1 VLSEKPKLIM
11 YCRNCWF
18 PRTKPNLLFSSYGI
32 CSACLKAIERSKKS
46 EDYWAKARIPFLN
59 YVNSIRNRHP
69 LFDVVVP
76 VSGGK
81 DSTVQVARMAE
92 LDLRIL
98 AVNVDYGIKTE
109 IGKKNLENIAR
120 IGMTSLLTL
129 RPALLRHTEL
139 ITWGLEN
146 HGDPDLFSHMLLHA
160 APIHIARLMNI
171 PFMLLGENS
180 ADLYGGSEEI
190 AHQEEITED
199 WFKIFASIGFDFSEL
214 TESLVIHE
222 SNIRMY
228 GLPAKGYEKI
238 AKPKMFF
245 MSNLWNWDSL
255 EHLKIASTYG
265 FQPQD
270 KPVEGTF
277 RNYVSLDEEINR
289 VHQYIKL
296 LKFGYG
302 RSTDHANEEIRL
314 GRMSRPEARDV
325 ILSHEL
331 TPLNEVTLDKV
342 SNFLNIDKL
351 RLCTTIER
359 FRNMSIWTRSTGQ
372 DGTPRFHIPNFL
384 ELEEACYHD
393 LTGSLQSESQKTKL
407 RNTRSH

>member
-1 VLSEKPKLIM
+1 VASKKTGLIT
-11 YCRNCWF
+11 YCRKCWF
-18 PRTKPNLLFSSYGI
+18 PRTKPNLSFSPDGI
-32 CSACLKAIERSKKS
+32 CSACIKAIERSKKTQDNWT
-46 EDYWAKARIPFLN
+46 EARNQFLDY
-59 YVNSIRNRHP
+59 VDSIRNRHP

-109 IGKKNLENIAR
+109 IGRKNLENIAK
-120 IGMTSLLTL
+120 IGMTSLITF

-199 WFKIFASIGFDFSEL
+199 WFKNFASIGFEISEL
-214 TESLVIHE
+214 TESFDIDE
-222 SNIRMY
+222 RSIRMY
-228 GLPAKGYEKI
+228 GLPARGYEKI

-255 EHLKIASTYG
+255 EHLKIASKYG
-265 FQPQD
+265 FQPQE

-289 VHQYIKL
+289 VHQYIKF

-314 GRMSRPEARDV
+314 GRMSRTDARDV

-331 TPLNEVTLDKV
+331 DPLSDATLDKV
-342 SNFLNIDKL
+342 SNFLHIDKRL
-351 RLCTTIER
+351 LCTTIER
-359 FRNMSIWTRSTGQ
+359 FRNMSIWSRSIDQ
-372 DGTPRFHIPNFL
+372 DNIPRFYIQNFL
-384 ELEEACYHD
+384 EIEEAHYHEF
-393 LTGSLQSESQKTKL
+393 TGSAQIEVQKTKL
-407 RNTRSH
+407 RGTRSH